1 MSRPAHSP
9 RRLLSC
15 SVLLALVAVASARA
29 ESLVSSASSA
39 GSSAASSL
47 SDSLQG
53 SSGSSQRDVCKA
65 QGEYR
70 ILALAPTA
78 DGRVR
83 VSLQPLAEGEGEGAR
98 EALALLLPASA
109 VAAGRLAPEGL
120 VRAEARPYGLQW
132 HSAAT
137 SQAFFLLLDDA
148 RWRGLQTRAL

>member
-1 MSRPAHSP
+1 
-9 RRLLSC
+9 
-15 SVLLALVAVASARA
+15 VLLALAAVASAQA

-53 SSGSSQRDVCKA
+53 SSGSSQRDVRKA
-65 QGEYR
+65 EGEYR

-83 VSLQPLAEGEGEGAR
+83 VSLQPLAEGEGDGEGAR
-98 EALALLLPASA
+98 EALALLLPPAA

-132 HSAAT
+132 HSSAT
-137 SQAFFLLLDDA
+137 SQAFFLMLDDA

>member
-1 MSRPAHSP
+1 MFRTAHQP
-9 RRLLSC
+9 RRLLLC
-15 SVLLALVAVASARA
+15 STLLALTAVAPVRA

-53 SSGSSQRDVCKA
+53 SSGSSQRDVRKA

-78 DGRVR
+78 DGRMR
-83 VSLQPLAEGEGEGAR
+83 VSLQPLAEGEGQGDR
-98 EALALLLPASA
+98 EALALLLPPAA
-109 VAAGRLAPEGL
+109 VAAGRLAPEGV

-148 RWRGLQTRAL
+148 HWRGLQTRAL